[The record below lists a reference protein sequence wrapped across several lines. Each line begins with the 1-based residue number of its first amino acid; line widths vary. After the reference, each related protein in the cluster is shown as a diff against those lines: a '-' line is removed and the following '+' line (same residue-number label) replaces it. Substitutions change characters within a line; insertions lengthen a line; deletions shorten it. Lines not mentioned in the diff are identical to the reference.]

1 MGPRSQR
8 TSERAAQRQKIRDL
22 EALNKEIVR
31 SSAQARQVYFTNLV
45 FAVVAWLLIGVTN
58 SMLFDWV
65 HVDSVRVGVGAFALL
80 SCIILVT
87 WVYEAAGDS
96 CRRRGDTQ
104 LTQEEVEQLTQ
115 ALDLTPAQRHQLS
128 RAFIR

>member
-65 HVDSVRVGVGAFALL
+65 HVDSVRVGVGAH
-80 SCIILVT
+80 
-87 WVYEAAGDS
+87 
-96 CRRRGDTQ
+96 RRGRRAGAVAR
-104 LTQEEVEQLTQ
+104 LWVLNGGK
-115 ALDLTPAQRHQLS
+115 TPS
-128 RAFIR
+128 V